1 MRLLLPSTFG
11 DIMTSLYSTTFTTR
25 YGKDNIEPVRLT
37 VKVRRDE
44 YNACFVSVYFH
55 EKKSHHRTIKCYP
68 ETLATDIAKKS
79 VAIAKKTDYLFNDR
93 YGNRAYKSYD
103 PDMDIGL

>member
-1 MRLLLPSTFG
+1 MQLLLPSTFG

-25 YGKDNIEPVRLT
+25 YGKDHIEPVRLT

-79 VAIAKKTDYLFNDR
+79 VAIAKKTDYLFSDR